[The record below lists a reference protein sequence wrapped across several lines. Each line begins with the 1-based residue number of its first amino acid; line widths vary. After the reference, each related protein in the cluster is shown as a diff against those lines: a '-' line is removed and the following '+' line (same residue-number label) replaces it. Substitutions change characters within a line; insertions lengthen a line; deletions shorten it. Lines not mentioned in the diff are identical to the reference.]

1 MSKRV
6 AELLQIFQ
14 LRFRF
19 GKRGFG
25 NGNNTAAS
33 FPALAAQAHDAPNFI
48 ETEAK
53 RLRFAN
59 ESYLF
64 ERGVVVDAVATR
76 QPLRLREEPAP
87 LVKADRIGLDPR

>member
-53 RLRFAN
+53 RLRFAD
-59 ESYLF
+59 EAHL
-64 ERGVVVDAVATR
+64 
-76 QPLRLREEPAP
+76 
-87 LVKADRIGLDPR
+87 I